1 MDREMIWYQTRV
13 LTENGTQYF
22 KPVRSREQAE
32 KMMDNHRNSF
42 QGDYASYEIIKMKQH
57 VSSVDFDDEGTPQ
70 PNYHF
75 MVQG

>member
-1 MDREMIWYQTRV
+1 MIWYQTRV

-22 KPVRSREQAE
+22 PIVRSREQAE
-32 KMMDNHRNSF
+32 RMQDKHRNSF
-42 QGDYASYEIIKMKQH
+42 QGDFASYEIVKLKQH
-57 VSSVDFDDEGTPQ
+57 IASVDFDDEGTPQ